1 MRLNFSHISYER
13 LVDWVEGRLV
23 NTQKKTIDEH
33 LAACAHCREE
43 ANRIERMVA
52 VMRQDKSIDA
62 PPALIARAVALFRTS
77 AAEPAPSLL
86 RRLVATLSFE
96 STALAPALG
105 LRSHGGAERQMIFT
119 ANEYDV
125 DLRASEDR
133 EGWRLSGQLLGA
145 DATNGSATLTND
157 AMTLATS
164 LSEDLAFVFPPVTA
178 GRYTLTLRFSQVELV
193 IEDVLL
199 GSA

>member
-1 MRLNFSHISYER
+1 MHLNFSHISYER

-23 NTQKKTIDEH
+23 NTQKKAIDEH

-43 ANRIERMVA
+43 TNRIERMVA
-52 VMRQDKSIDA
+52 VMRQDESIDA
-62 PPALIARAVALFRTS
+62 PPALIARTVALFRAS

-105 LRSHGGAERQMIFT
+105 LRSQGGAERQMIFT

-125 DLRASEDR
+125 DLRVSEDR

-157 AMTLATS
+157 AMTLTTS
-164 LSEDLAFVFPPVTA
+164 LSEDLAFVFPPVTT